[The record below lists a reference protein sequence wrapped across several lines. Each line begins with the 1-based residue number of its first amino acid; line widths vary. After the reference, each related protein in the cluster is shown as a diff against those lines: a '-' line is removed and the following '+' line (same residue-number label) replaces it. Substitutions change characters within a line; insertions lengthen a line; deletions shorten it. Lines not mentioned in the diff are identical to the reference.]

1 MCVLSTSRLIYIIN
15 SLWMYCNPTV
25 MAHNCRQLLY
35 SVLILMICIIHH
47 LMQIVRRQTCFN
59 IYRFLLFTVSRSE

>member
-1 MCVLSTSRLIYIIN
+1 MSRLIYVVN